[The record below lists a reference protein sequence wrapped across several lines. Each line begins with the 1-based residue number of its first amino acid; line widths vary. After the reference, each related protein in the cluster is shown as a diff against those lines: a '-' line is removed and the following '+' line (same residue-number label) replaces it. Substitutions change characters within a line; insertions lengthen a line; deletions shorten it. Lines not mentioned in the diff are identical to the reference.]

1 MPGTT
6 DRNGMVS
13 ANVRATV
20 VGFAA
25 AAGVFA
31 LLFSFAGV
39 GELLTTLR
47 GANPGLAAL
56 VVAATL
62 AWLLAWSVSLHTVL
76 DILGVGVTYPTSFLV
91 FSGATFANNVTPFG
105 QAGGEPITAFLI
117 SRVADAEYERGL
129 AAIASVDTLNF
140 VPSITI
146 ALIGAGYFAT
156 EVALGANPNL
166 LAAVGAVVVLAVTVP
181 TLVYL
186 GWRRRYRVEARII
199 AGVTPIIRTVANRLP
214 RVPVPSP
221 EGVERR
227 IDGFFRAIERVAA
240 NPRGLAVALAASTA
254 GWLCQ
259 TVALRLAFEAVG
271 VDVPL
276 SIVLVVV
283 PIGAIAGVTPLP
295 GGAGGIETVLVVLLL
310 AAPLPGVTETTA
322 VAAVVIFRG
331 AVYWIPTL
339 LGGTVV
345 TWIGSGVGIRSGS
358 G

>member
-1 MPGTT
+1 MA
-6 DRNGMVS
+6 RV
-13 ANVRATV
+13 NVRATII
-20 VGFAA
+20 GFAA

-39 GELLTTLR
+39 DELVTTLR
-47 GANPGLAAL
+47 AADTAVLAV

-62 AWLLAWSVSLHTVL
+62 AWLVAWSVSLHTVL
-76 DILGVGVTYPTSFLV
+76 GVLGVDIAYSTSFLV
-91 FSGATFANNVTPFG
+91 FAGATFSNNVTPFG
-105 QAGGEPITAFLI
+105 QAGGEPITALLI
-117 SRVADAEYERGL
+117 SRVADAEYERGF

-156 EVALGANPNL
+156 EVALGANRNL
-166 LAAVGAVVVLAVTVP
+166 LAAVVAVVALAVIVP
-181 TLVYL
+181 TLGYL
-186 GWRRRYRVEARII
+186 GWQRRYGVEARVV
-199 AGVTPIIRTVANRLP
+199 AGLTPIVRRVADRLP

-221 EGVERR
+221 EGIEDR
-227 IDGFFRAIERVAA
+227 IDGFFRAIERVAD
-240 NPRGLAVALAASTA
+240 NPRSLAVALVASTV

-259 TVALRLAFEAVG
+259 TVALRVAFAAIG

-295 GGAGGIETVLVVLLL
+295 GGAGGIETVLVLLLL
-310 AAPLPGVTETTA
+310 AAPLPQVTQAAA

-331 AVYWIPTL
+331 AIYWIPTV
-339 LGGTVV
+339 LGGVV
-345 TWIGSGVGIRSGS
+345 VALIGTGVGISAGD